1 MLDRAPNA
9 KIKVLIVDDE
19 PVIADTLLMIFG
31 HEGYEARQ
39 AYTAEEALE
48 DVKEWMPHLAV
59 IDVVLPMMNGI
70 DFAVLLSALCPECK
84 IMLFSG
90 QSTAGDLLVAARAR
104 GHAFEIMAKP
114 VHPSTLLAIAASLVV
129 E

>member
-1 MLDRAPNA
+1 MLDRVPNR

-39 AYTAEEALE
+39 AYSAEKALE
-48 DVKEWMPHLAV
+48 YVKEWTPQLAV
-59 IDVVLPMMNGI
+59 IDVVLPRMNGI
-70 DFAVLLSALCPECK
+70 DLAVLLGAVCPGCK

-90 QSTAGDLLVAARAR
+90 QSTAGDLLVAARAQ

-114 VHPSTLLAIAASLVV
+114 VHPTTLLAIAARLVV